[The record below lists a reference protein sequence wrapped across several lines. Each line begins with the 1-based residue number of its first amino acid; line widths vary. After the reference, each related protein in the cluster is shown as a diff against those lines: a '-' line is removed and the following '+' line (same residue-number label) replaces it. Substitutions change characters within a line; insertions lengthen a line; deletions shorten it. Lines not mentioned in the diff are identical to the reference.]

1 MTFRKCQEPPKGAIA
16 ELSCSL
22 WKGLNKLQSPAQCA
36 ELPCAP
42 VLSPCQSGPMPIKR
56 GRYISRTKPSQSM
69 PIPTM
74 NSTGTPLTLAAVIV
88 VGASIATGI
97 LVRRR
102 RSSATHDSKPTA
114 TGREVVEGN
123 SKPRPQDN
131 GVPRHQKD
139 LPAPSQPEK
148 ESEVYAEPQR
158 VFPPSPDGPAEAL
171 SGAAGT
177 AAANTLAELRA
188 PDQLENGPVQ
198 PLIPASESEFSL
210 EGTAAPKAPDLEP
223 SALNEPASAPPPSH
237 ASSDPE
243 VRQPDSEGSVPAANP
258 GSCTPRDCA
267 SAPPLAPPT
276 PAAHHSPPLGVA
288 SPSKNEDGVLQPLA
302 KDGEGLDAVR
312 KLVIRPDARHPANP
326 EAGLLVPAD
335 ETVAADENGARNE
348 AVVADEGGVAE
359 ESLAACED
367 GEGVEHLAADE
378 SGAGGES
385 RAAGGRQGGSK
396 DAAAEESK
404 AANGVE
410 AHGATEISSDAG
422 VESAN
427 PVQEALLLPAA
438 EQDDILTSKEGIAL
452 GRELDVPTGIVP
464 PSDRKQVSN
473 PQAAFEAALDVE
485 IPDLKL
491 EDIPAPGVPATAAEK
506 RVEQANTLADKL
518 LDDPQ
523 KPLHVA
529 IKAQQVALRLALA
542 GGVRPEVLS
551 SAAMLLANMLLH
563 GRRWGEAKEAT
574 AIAYAAAGRAERP
587 AAKSQAMTLFGL
599 AWSSEDRLEEAAAA
613 YVAAIGLAEES
624 MDVLNPSLHR
634 ARRDLSQILL
644 KMGRQD
650 EAVALLVTS
659 ARQLCGLAADTE
671 ARTLAAGVTRAAL
684 AAAVAGEDGSA
695 GKTRPAQQDQL
706 ELVHSARR
714 SAIRSLWEAAD
725 LLAPPEVP
733 AGAAEQAEQLLQEAI
748 QVAGEGYGRQS
759 MVFVQCLDAL
769 ARFSRRQS
777 RLEEAL
783 LLYRHQLAILDG
795 FRAYELPMVQ
805 HRVLLLRASAEALD
819 QLGETGTAV
828 DYANQALLQAQA
840 LVKVGSEP
848 HQRAAAAALE
858 PLFTLVAELKEKTGD
873 KEGAKKAR
881 RSMLQARLEKKLPTF
896 TSPGKKGRK
905 ATRQNKLKVQTS

>member
-1 MTFRKCQEPPKGAIA
+1 M
-16 ELSCSL
+16 
-22 WKGLNKLQSPAQCA
+22 
-36 ELPCAP
+36 
-42 VLSPCQSGPMPIKR
+42 
-56 GRYISRTKPSQSM
+56 
-69 PIPTM
+69 
-74 NSTGTPLTLAAVIV
+74 
-88 VGASIATGI
+88 
-97 LVRRR
+97 
-102 RSSATHDSKPTA
+102 
-114 TGREVVEGN
+114 
-123 SKPRPQDN
+123 
-131 GVPRHQKD
+131 
-139 LPAPSQPEK
+139 
-148 ESEVYAEPQR
+148 YAEPQR

-473 PQAAFEAALDVE
+473 PQVTITVHGGDGNACKHPCSSGSSVRRPCHHPIRSHQDASPPCAHQAAFEAALDVE

-523 KPLHVA
+523 CVPWTGSGAEPACLPGCSLASLKSLHGCPGPPPQPCHPPA
-529 IKAQQVALRLALA
+529 HLPTTENRCMSPSRPNRWRCGWPWRAECGPRYFLPRPCCSPTCSCMADAGARLRRPPPSPMLLLA
-542 GGVRPEVLS
+542 G
-551 SAAMLLANMLLH
+551 
-563 GRRWGEAKEAT
+563 
-574 AIAYAAAGRAERP
+574 
-587 AAKSQAMTLFGL
+587 
-599 AWSSEDRLEEAAAA
+599 
-613 YVAAIGLAEES
+613 
-624 MDVLNPSLHR
+624 PS
-634 ARRDLSQILL
+634 
-644 KMGRQD
+644 
-650 EAVALLVTS
+650 V
-659 ARQLCGLAADTE
+659 
-671 ARTLAAGVTRAAL
+671 
-684 AAAVAGEDGSA
+684 
-695 GKTRPAQQDQL
+695 
-706 ELVHSARR
+706 
-714 SAIRSLWEAAD
+714 
-725 LLAPPEVP
+725 PPP
-733 AGAAEQAEQLLQEAI
+733 
-748 QVAGEGYGRQS
+748 
-759 MVFVQCLDAL
+759 
-769 ARFSRRQS
+769 
-777 RLEEAL
+777 
-783 LLYRHQLAILDG
+783 
-795 FRAYELPMVQ
+795 
-805 HRVLLLRASAEALD
+805 
-819 QLGETGTAV
+819 
-828 DYANQALLQAQA
+828 
-840 LVKVGSEP
+840 K
-848 HQRAAAAALE
+848 
-858 PLFTLVAELKEKTGD
+858 
-873 KEGAKKAR
+873 
-881 RSMLQARLEKKLPTF
+881 
-896 TSPGKKGRK
+896 
-905 ATRQNKLKVQTS
+905 

>member
-1 MTFRKCQEPPKGAIA
+1 
-16 ELSCSL
+16 
-22 WKGLNKLQSPAQCA
+22 
-36 ELPCAP
+36 
-42 VLSPCQSGPMPIKR
+42 MPIKR

-69 PIPTM
+69 LIPTM

-102 RSSATHDSKPTA
+102 RSSATHDAKPTA

-123 SKPRPQDN
+123 SKPCPQDN

-139 LPAPSQPEK
+139 LSAPSQPEK
-148 ESEVYAEPQR
+148 ESEVHAEPQR
-158 VFPPSPDGPAEAL
+158 VFPPSPDGPSEAL

-177 AAANTLAELRA
+177 AAANTHAVLRA
-188 PDQLENGPVQ
+188 PDQVENGPVQ
-198 PLIPASESEFSL
+198 PLIPASESELSL
-210 EGTAAPKAPDLEP
+210 EGTAAPKVLDQEP
-223 SALNEPASAPPPSH
+223 SALNEPASAPSPSH
-237 ASSDPE
+237 ASSDRE

-302 KDGEGLDAVR
+302 KEGKGRDAVR
-312 KLVIRPDARHPANP
+312 TLVIGPDARHSANP
-326 EAGLLVPAD
+326 EAGLLVLAD

-359 ESLAACED
+359 ESLAAYED
-367 GEGVEHLAADE
+367 GEGVEHLAANE
-378 SGAGGES
+378 SGAGGEC

-396 DAAAEESK
+396 DAAAEESI

-427 PVQEALLLPAA
+427 PVQEAPLLPAA
-438 EQDDILTSKEGIAL
+438 EQDDILTSKEGVAL
-452 GRELDVPTGIVP
+452 GRELDVPTGTVP
-464 PSDRKQVSN
+464 PSGRKQVSN

-613 YVAAIGLAEES
+613 YAAAIGLAEES

-695 GKTRPAQQDQL
+695 GETRPAQQDKL

-725 LLAPPEVP
+725 LLAPPEGA

-748 QVAGEGYGRQS
+748 QMAGEGYGRQS

-848 HQRAAAAALE
+848 QQRAAAAALE

-905 ATRQNKLKVQTS
+905 ATRQNKLKVQAS

>member
-1 MTFRKCQEPPKGAIA
+1 MEQGMRLWWLMKA
-16 ELSCSL
+16 EWLRRAWL
-22 WKGLNKLQSPAQCA
+22 HVRMAR
-36 ELPCAP
+36 
-42 VLSPCQSGPMPIKR
+42 VLSIWLQMRVG
-56 GRYISRTKPSQSM
+56 
-69 PIPTM
+69 
-74 NSTGTPLTLAAVIV
+74 LAA
-88 VGASIATGI
+88 
-97 LVRRR
+97 
-102 RSSATHDSKPTA
+102 
-114 TGREVVEGN
+114 
-123 SKPRPQDN
+123 
-131 GVPRHQKD
+131 
-139 LPAPSQPEK
+139 
-148 ESEVYAEPQR
+148 
-158 VFPPSPDGPAEAL
+158 
-171 SGAAGT
+171 
-177 AAANTLAELRA
+177 
-188 PDQLENGPVQ
+188 
-198 PLIPASESEFSL
+198 SL
-210 EGTAAPKAPDLEP
+210 E
-223 SALNEPASAPPPSH
+223 
-237 ASSDPE
+237 
-243 VRQPDSEGSVPAANP
+243 
-258 GSCTPRDCA
+258 
-267 SAPPLAPPT
+267 
-276 PAAHHSPPLGVA
+276 
-288 SPSKNEDGVLQPLA
+288 
-302 KDGEGLDAVR
+302 
-312 KLVIRPDARHPANP
+312 
-326 EAGLLVPAD
+326 LL
-335 ETVAADENGARNE
+335 
-348 AVVADEGGVAE
+348 
-359 ESLAACED
+359 
-367 GEGVEHLAADE
+367 
-378 SGAGGES
+378 
-385 RAAGGRQGGSK
+385 
-396 DAAAEESK
+396 
-404 AANGVE
+404 
-410 AHGATEISSDAG
+410 
-422 VESAN
+422 
-427 PVQEALLLPAA
+427 
-438 EQDDILTSKEGIAL
+438 
-452 GRELDVPTGIVP
+452 
-464 PSDRKQVSN
+464 
-473 PQAAFEAALDVE
+473 AAFEAALDVE

-706 ELVHSARR
+706 EVRAGVLVHSARR